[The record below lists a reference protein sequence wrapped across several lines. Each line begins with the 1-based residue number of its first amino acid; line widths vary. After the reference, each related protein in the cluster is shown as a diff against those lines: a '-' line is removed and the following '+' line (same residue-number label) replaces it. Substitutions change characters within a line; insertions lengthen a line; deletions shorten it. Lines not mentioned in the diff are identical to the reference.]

1 MKRALLFALSLVAAT
16 PSASAGL
23 DPLRDAED
31 AVVTMELDK
40 AQGILAKLDANDPKV
55 AFQLGMLAFYKG
67 DCDEANKHLS
77 PQKVQTLKG
86 AEGLLEIV
94 RGCVRATAG
103 AVTVNDE
110 LHHVVVR
117 FQDDADSSLASI
129 IGETVEKQREVLKR
143 DLGVEMPLPTR
154 IEIVRDQFTLAA
166 MTGLPHK
173 AAQTTGTVG
182 IAKFGR
188 VVVLSPRAPE
198 LGYDWRDAIAHELTH
213 LALARGTFDRAP
225 LWLQEGVAKREEN
238 KWRTLLPTD
247 EAISPD
253 AIAAAGIA
261 KKIALPLDK
270 LGPSIALLP
279 SPTQAMVAY
288 AEVQS
293 FVRFISGDRA
303 GQPGAVTDKDALP
316 KLVKAYAHGLDTDK
330 ALVEATGKDLAA
342 WDAVWRPWVEK
353 RTAKLPETL
362 GLDLVEPSK
371 EAMKAKQ
378 KAYRDANR
386 ALRVGQLLLGRDHVS
401 AAREKLD
408 PLAPQAAEPL
418 VGAWIGRVRLA
429 AGDASGALAV
439 LDPKSLTGDVGLW
452 WSTRADALRASG
464 AAPAEVVGA
473 YLIAVGHE
481 PFAVESACG
490 LADPPTAAPA
500 FEGWLDAAAKG
511 LCASAKARHL
521 PKMGQD

>member
-1 MKRALLFALSLVAAT
+1 MKRALALAAALLVAT
-16 PSASAGL
+16 PSSAGL
-23 DPLRDAED
+23 DPLQDASD
-31 AVVTMELDK
+31 AITTMELDK
-40 AQGILAKLDANDPKV
+40 AQGILSKLDANDPKV
-55 AFQLGMLAFYKG
+55 AYQLGLLAFYKG
-67 DCDEANKHLS
+67 DCDEANKQLS

-94 RGCVRATAG
+94 RGCVRATAS
-103 AVTVNDE
+103 AVTVTDE
-110 LHHVVVR
+110 VHHVVVR
-117 FQDDADSSLASI
+117 FQDEADAALASI
-129 IGETVEKQREVLKR
+129 IGETVDKQREVLKK

-154 IEIVRDQFTLAA
+154 VEIVRDQFTLAA

-213 LALARGTFDRAP
+213 LALARGTYDRAP
-225 LWLQEGVAKREEN
+225 LWLQEGVAKREEA
-238 KWRTLLPTD
+238 KWRAALPTD
-247 EAISPD
+247 EALSPD

-279 SPTQAMVAY
+279 SPQQAMVAY

-303 GQPGAVTDKDALP
+303 GEPGAVTDKDMLA
-316 KLVKAYAHGLDTDK
+316 KIVKAYGRGLDTDK
-330 ALVEATGKDLAA
+330 ALLESTGKDLAG

-362 GLDLVEPSK
+362 GLDVVEMPK

-378 KAYRDANR
+378 KAYREANR
-386 ALRVGQLLLGRDHVS
+386 ALRIGELLLGRDHVA

-408 PLAPQAAEPL
+408 PLASHAGEPL
-418 VGAWIGRVRLA
+418 VGAWIGRARLA
-429 AGDASGALAV
+429 AGDAASALAI
-439 LDPKSLTGDVGLW
+439 LDTKGLMGDVGLW
-452 WSTRADALRASG
+452 WSARADALRATG

-473 YLIAVGHE
+473 YLVAIGHD
-481 PFAVESACG
+481 PFSVEGACG
-490 LADPPTAAPA
+490 LSDPPASAPA
-500 FEGWLDAAAKG
+500 FDGWLDAAAKG
-511 LCASAKARHL
+511 LCATAKARQL